1 MKALLT
7 TLIFL
12 TASSIAIAQDIPL
25 SKILVEK
32 EGWREI
38 AKDWPNVTLLEGEVV
53 GSIRI
58 YQPTPA
64 GQISPTGE
72 VTRLPKVVVGK
83 EMSAASVQGPKGTYT
98 IATDLKGKK
107 AVHFKASAKK
117 DEPMLKL
124 PGLITPSCVTLW
136 PDDGHLVIGEAD
148 GAYLWAVRIEA
159 DGSFG
164 PGDRYYSLR
173 TRPKEPLPVSA
184 MVMDAGFLM
193 YACTPL
199 GVQVFDPT
207 GRLSGVV
214 ASPSKEPMTAITI
227 GGEKADQLFIAA
239 GDRIYARRI
248 QAKAAYTL
256 KKAKQ

>member
-1 MKALLT
+1 MKPLLT
-7 TLIFL
+7 LIAFF
-12 TASSIAIAQDIPL
+12 TASNFAIAQDIPL

-32 EGWREI
+32 EGWREV
-38 AKDWPNVTLLEGEVV
+38 AKDWPNVTLLEGEAV
-53 GSIRI
+53 GSVRI

-64 GQISPTGE
+64 GQISPMGE

-83 EMSAASVQGPKGTYT
+83 EMSATSVTGPKGTYS
-98 IATDLKGKK
+98 IVTDPKGKK
-107 AVHFKASAKK
+107 SVHFKAVAIK

-124 PGLITPSCVTLW
+124 PGLLTPSCLTLW
-136 PDDGHLVIGEAD
+136 PDDGQLVIGEAD

-159 DGSFG
+159 DGTFG

-184 MVMDAGFLM
+184 MVMDASFLM

-214 ASPSKEPMTAITI
+214 AAPSKEPMTAITI
-227 GGEKADQLFIAA
+227 GGEKADQLFVAA

-248 QAKAAYTL
+248 HAKAAYTL
-256 KKAKQ
+256 KKTKQ